1 MSRAIPEIGV
11 RLADRY
17 RLETCAQSLDGVTV
31 WYAMDEMLARS
42 VGIYVIPETHELAE
56 PMVTAAQAAAT
67 LEDSRFVRV
76 LDAFRRDG
84 NVHVIFERLPN
95 ARTLS
100 AVLVNDGPLDP
111 TLAQTLITDAAE
123 GICAAHEAGLAHLR
137 LQPDTVL
144 LTPGGQLKIFGLCTE
159 AARHGTS
166 ATDPARADTRGL
178 GRVLHAALTARWPEG
193 EAFGLAAAPYE
204 NGAICTPRQVR
215 AGVPDSLDSVV
226 DRLLNPHPRDGTPLL
241 TPAQLA
247 AELRGLRAPRRGPA
261 PAAGDATGPMSAV
274 GSILA
279 PAPSRDGGWHP
290 SAATRGVQVAV
301 GGMLII
307 GLSLLGWQIARAIG
321 PGSPADVGPG
331 NPPLAAIRVTAVD
344 AFDPPPGGD
353 GSENNNQTRYA
364 VDAMERTAWQTARY
378 PTATFGRLKEGVGLV
393 LDLGS
398 PQTVRR
404 VKIVFTR
411 TGNSVELRAANG
423 TATSAPRDLDSYLLV
438 IPPREDAGE
447 SETLSLPF
455 ATKTRFLLVWLTKL
469 PKDPGGEFRGGI
481 SEVWVSG

>member
-1 MSRAIPEIGV
+1 MSRAIPEVGV

-17 RLETCAQSLDGVTV
+17 RLETCAHSLDGVTV
-31 WYAMDEMLARS
+31 WYANDEMLARA

-100 AVLVNDGPLDP
+100 DVLAKDGPLEP
-111 TLAQTLITDAAE
+111 TLAQALITEAAE
-123 GICAAHEAGLAHLR
+123 GICAAHEVGLAHLR
-137 LQPDTVL
+137 LSPDTVL
-144 LTPGGQLKIFGLCTE
+144 VTGTGQLKIFGLCIE

-166 ATDPARADTRGL
+166 SANPARSDTRGL

-193 EAFGLAAAPYE
+193 EAFGLQAAPYE

-215 AGVPDSLDSVV
+215 AGVPDALDGVV
-226 DRLLNPHPRDGTPLL
+226 DRLLNPHPRVGTPLL
-241 TPAQLA
+241 TPGQLA
-247 AELRGLRAPRRGPA
+247 AELRRLRAPRRA
-261 PAAGDATGPMSAV
+261 PAAATNDTGPLGAV
-274 GSILA
+274 GAILA
-279 PAPSRDGGWHP
+279 PSPSTDGGWHP
-290 SAATRGVQVAV
+290 SAATRGVQAAV

-307 GLSLLGWQIARAIG
+307 GLGLLGWQIVRAIG
-321 PGSPADVGPG
+321 PGSPSDPAPG
-331 NPPLAAIRVTAVD
+331 NLPLAAIRITDVRD
-344 AFDPPPGGD
+344 FDPPPGGD
-353 GSENNNQTRYA
+353 GAENANQTRFA
-364 VDAMERTAWQTARY
+364 VDAMERTTWQTVRY
-378 PTATFGRLKEGVGLV
+378 PTSTFGQLKDGVGLV

-404 VKIVFTR
+404 VKLVFNR
-411 TGNSVELRAANG
+411 TGHSAEVRAANATV
-423 TATSAPRDLDSYLLV
+423 TAAPSDFGSYLLV
-438 IPPREDAGE
+438 APPREDAGE
-447 SETLSLPF
+447 SESISLPF
-455 ATKTRFLLVWLTKL
+455 ATKTRFLLIWLTKL

-481 SEVWVSG
+481 SEVAVSG